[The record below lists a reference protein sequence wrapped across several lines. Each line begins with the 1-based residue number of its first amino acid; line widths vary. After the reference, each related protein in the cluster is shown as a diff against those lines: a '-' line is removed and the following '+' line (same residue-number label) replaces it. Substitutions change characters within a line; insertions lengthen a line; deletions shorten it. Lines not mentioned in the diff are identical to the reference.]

1 MADNGQLADIA
12 AVTRPYGYGGDG
24 FGFGGSGIWLFAI
37 LALMFGGNGFGGWGN
52 NGFANAIGYNN
63 LATQN
68 DVQRGFD
75 TLSLENQTR
84 DVLSAVTSGTAQS
97 VAATNQAF
105 HDNLNVIQDKY
116 GELTRDIYG
125 VSGQVAQ
132 VLANQN
138 QCCCDTKMLIQETSA
153 QNRYDAAMNTAAIN
167 ANTTAQTQKILD
179 TLAQNKIE
187 ALQGRVQQLE
197 LDRATSNVLRYPN
210 SWTYNAGQAPF
221 CSGCGCGQFA

>member
-1 MADNGQLADIA
+1 MDDFSSNGGL
-12 AVTRPYGYGGDG
+12 
-24 FGFGGSGIWLFAI
+24 WLFAI
-37 LALMFGGNGFGGWGN
+37 LALMWGGGFGGFGN
-52 NGFANAIGYNN
+52 AGFANAIGYQN

-75 TLSLENQTR
+75 NQNSMGNQR
-84 DVLSAVTSGTAQS
+84 EILAAVTNGTAQS

-138 QCCCDTKMLIQETSA
+138 ACCCDTKMLIQETAA
-153 QNRYDAAMNTAAIN
+153 QNRYDALKNTNDIN
-167 ANTTAQTQKILD
+167 AVTIGQTQKILD
-179 TLAQNKIE
+179 ALAQNKINDLE
-187 ALQGRVQQLE
+187 KQVSALQLQNAV
-197 LDRATSNVLRYPN
+197 SNVVRYPVA
-210 SWTYNAGQAPF
+210 STYNAGANPF
-221 CSGCGCGQFA
+221 CGCDCGMYA